1 MDVISTAIVGALAKL
16 GETVI
21 KDSYNALKKLLQ
33 KKFGP
38 QSDVAT
44 AVAQLEQKPA
54 SAGRAAVLE
63 EEIRSTGAYNDADL
77 IRAAEALLEKL
88 SAKGGRQTIVQQTVS
103 GNRNIFSGSGNV
115 NVRSQREE

>member
-1 MDVISTAIVGALAKL
+1 MEIISTAIVGALAQL
-16 GETVI
+16 GEAVI

-38 QSDVAT
+38 QSDVVT

-63 EEIRSTGAYNDADL
+63 EEIRSTGACHDADL
-77 IRAAEALLEKL
+77 IKAAEALLDKF

-115 NVRSQREE
+115 RVRSQREE